1 MSKLPIKALM
11 PYITLLGIVFSVW
24 FFFND
29 HFALAE
35 DLNNYQITTEQS
47 MLEMQMD
54 TVEDRLDRA
63 KKENDQDKIDK
74 LNRRLNRLEDRQ
86 DFLEEIEIKKLQE

>member
-24 FFFND
+24 FCFNY

-63 KKENDQDKIDK
+63 KKENDQD
-74 LNRRLNRLEDRQ
+74 NSC
-86 DFLEEIEIKKLQE
+86 KKQGK